1 MGVARIGSIV
11 TVLTGDSQ
19 PGRDGAAYPSYLPI
33 AIIERASSP
42 DQRVILSTLA
52 NIEDALKSVEERPP
66 GMMIVGW
73 AAMCLEGKGRVDIL
87 DTQEEVVEAEI
98 SEEWLQCQRWKM
110 REGLEGIW
118 GEFMKTVEGVQAVP
132 QV

>member
-1 MGVARIGSIV
+1 
-11 TVLTGDSQ
+11 LTGDDQ

-98 SEEWLQCQRWKM
+98 SEEWLQGQRWKM

-118 GEFMKTVEGVQAVP
+118 GEFMKTVEGVQAVS